1 MKKLLFLLLLI
12 FIISPAQPI
21 WYAEYF
27 IDSDPGLGNGT
38 GIQFTPGMDVTLDFT
53 ADVSNF
59 DEGMHVLHVRAK
71 DYVGR
76 WGLTYYQP
84 FLVESFYFSKEKT
97 IRKMEYF
104 YDEDPGI
111 GGGTQIT
118 AAQTSDVEYSFIAD
132 ISSLEEG
139 LHVLHLRV
147 QDEFGRW
154 SIPYYQPFLVE
165 SIYLT
170 REKTVDKVA
179 YYFTDSDSTYTE
191 FFYTSFTPTSDGE
204 ISFAADLSELEE
216 LHNYQI
222 HVYAVDEKGKKSFIY
237 SHAFQVDVGNFPPMF
252 VGLPDFQFDEDD
264 STSVKL
270 NKYVSDF
277 DHDTTELVCTAE
289 VVLKNSGQSGDDLL
303 IDIADGN
310 IAKLMAEP
318 DSCGIYRVAFTVTD
332 PKGKS
337 DTDTVTVTVNPIEDD
352 PVVISPVGNFVLQ
365 EDFEKFIIA
374 NPKIIFNDPDPGDSL
389 TFTVSNDNS
398 KISAGLDNGNI
409 YLEADADYF
418 GEGKVT
424 IKAKDQT
431 NRQISDICEVTILS
445 INDKPVLSGIP
456 GIEMDEH
463 DSSFVALNK
472 YLTDVDHDSNEV
484 NFTAKVSSADLS
496 EKAIESLKKRAKK
509 NGLTFSSDPAD
520 LKVTINQI
528 THIAVVKPAQYKY
541 GVWNIE
547 FTATDD
553 SAAYDRDTTQVLVN
567 MVNDPPFPF
576 AVKSPANN
584 LTFKTTDQITLSWE
598 NNGDPDEGD
607 EVEFIFYIDF
617 PGPGGEKFELGQ
629 ETSYTIDFE
638 LADNSI
644 YYWKIVARD
653 LLGLTTDNTDGFQK
667 FIINDENE
675 HPNVF
680 MLVTPTAQSVEITQ
694 NPKFY
699 WEAATD
705 PDPEEEINY
714 ELFVDPD
721 STFSST
727 EGISSDTNSISAISE
742 GLIDNSFYF
751 WYVKASDDEGLSVN
765 SDTIKFA
772 VNTVLEPPDGFD
784 LLAPKHEQELF
795 SDTVNFVWSA
805 AFDNDPN
812 DYAKYIITI
821 SDDSL
826 FSNLLFERE
835 VGVDT
840 NYLSLGELEKNKK
853 YWWFVEAIDT
863 DSLITGSETFSF
875 EIGSV
880 VKIEENEILPQ
891 EYSLKQNYPNPF
903 NPVTTIS
910 YDLPRDSDVTLTIY
924 DIAGRMIET
933 LVDQKQNGGR
943 YTVQW
948 DASSKSSG
956 VYFYKISTGEFQQ
969 VRKCLLV
976 K

>member
-12 FIISPAQPI
+12 FNISPAQPI
-21 WYAEYF
+21 WVAEYF
-27 IDSDPGLGNGT
+27 IDTDPGLGNGT
-38 GIQFTPGMDVTLDFT
+38 NVQFTPGMDVTLDFT
-53 ADVSNF
+53 VDVSNL

-84 FLVESFYFSKEKT
+84 FLFESFYFSRDKT

-104 YDEDPGI
+104 FDEDPGI
-111 GGGTQIT
+111 GSGTEIT
-118 AAQTSDVEYSFIAD
+118 ASQTSDVEYSFIAD
-132 ISSLEEG
+132 ISSLEEE

-154 SIPYYQPFLVE
+154 SIPYYQPFLVK

-170 REKTVDKVA
+170 GEKTVDKVA

-191 FFYTSFTPTSDGE
+191 FFYTNFTPTSDGE
-204 ISFAADLSELEE
+204 ISFTADLSELEE
-216 LHNYQI
+216 FHNYQI
-222 HVYAVDEKGKKSFIY
+222 HIYTVDEKGKKSFIY
-237 SHAFQVDVGNFPPMF
+237 SHAFQVELGNFPPMIT
-252 VGLPDFQFDEDD
+252 GRPDIQFDEDD
-264 STSVKL
+264 STSIKL

-277 DHDTTELVCTAE
+277 DHDTTDLVCTAE
-289 VVLKNSGQSGDDLL
+289 VVSKESGQSGDDLL
-303 IDIADGN
+303 IEIVDRN
-310 IAKLMAEP
+310 IAKLIAEP
-318 DSCGIYRVAFTVTD
+318 DSCGLYLVAFTVTD

-352 PVVISPVGNFVLQ
+352 PVLISPVGNFVLQ
-365 EDFEKFIIA
+365 EDFEKFNLA
-374 NPKIIFNDPDPGDSL
+374 NPKDVFNDPDPGDSL
-389 TFTVSNDNS
+389 TFSVSTDNS
-398 KISAGLDNGNI
+398 KISAGLEDGNI
-409 YLEADADYF
+409 YLEADVDYF

-424 IKAKDQT
+424 ITATDQT
-431 NRQISDICEVTILS
+431 NRQVSDTCEITILS
-445 INDKPVLSGIP
+445 INDKPVLTGIP
-456 GIEMDEH
+456 DIQMDEN
-463 DSSFVALNK
+463 DSVLVALNN

-484 NFTAKVSSADLS
+484 NFTAEVYSADLS
-496 EKAIESLKKRAKK
+496 EKAIESLKKRAVT
-509 NGLTFSSDPAD
+509 NGLTFSSDAAD
-520 LKVTINQI
+520 LKVTIDQ
-528 THIAVVKPAQYKY
+528 TSHIAVVKPAPYKY

-553 SAAYDRDTTQVLVN
+553 SAAYDLDTTQVLVN

-576 AVKSPANN
+576 AIQSPANN
-584 LTFKTTDQITLSWE
+584 LTFKTTDQITLRWE

-607 EVEFIFYIDF
+607 EVEYFIYVDF

-629 ETSYTIDFE
+629 ETSFTLDFE
-638 LADNSI
+638 LIDNSI
-644 YYWKIVARD
+644 YYWKIVAGD

-675 HPNVF
+675 YTNVF
-680 MLVTPTAQSVEITQ
+680 KLVTPTLHSVEITQ

-705 PDPEEEINY
+705 PDPEEEVSY
-714 ELFVDPD
+714 ELFVDAD

-727 EGISSDTNSISAISE
+727 VEINSDTNSISAISE
-742 GLIDNSFYF
+742 DLIDNSFYF

-772 VNTVLEPPDGFD
+772 VNTVLEPPGGFD
-784 LLAPKHEQELF
+784 LLAPKHEQKLF

-812 DYAKYIITI
+812 DFAKYIITI

-826 FSNLLFERE
+826 FNDLLIGQE

-863 DSLITGSETFSF
+863 DSLITGSEIFAF

-880 VKIEENEILPQ
+880 VKIEEIEILPQ
-891 EYSLKQNYPNPF
+891 EYSLTQNYPNPF
-903 NPVTTIS
+903 NPSTTIS
-910 YDLPRDSDVTLTIY
+910 YELPKTSHVMLSIY
-924 DIAGRMIET
+924 DISGRLITTLINEQKEAGYYSA
-933 LVDQKQNGGR
+933 VWNA
-943 YTVQW
+943 VNV
-948 DASSKSSG
+948 SSG
-956 VYFYKISTGEFQQ
+956 LYLYIFEADEFRS
-969 VRKCLLV
+969 VKKCLLV

>member
-12 FIISPAQPI
+12 FNISPAQPI
-21 WYAEYF
+21 WFAEYF
-27 IDSDPGLGNGT
+27 IDTDPGLGNGNS
-38 GIQFTPGMDVTLDFT
+38 ISFTPGMDVTLDFT
-53 ADVSNF
+53 VDVSNL

-104 YDEDPGI
+104 FDEDPGI
-111 GGGTQIT
+111 GSGTQIT

-132 ISSLEEG
+132 ISSLKEG

-191 FFYTSFTPTSDGE
+191 FYYTNFTPTSDGE
-204 ISFAADLSELEE
+204 ISFAANLSELEE
-216 LHNYQI
+216 FHNYQI
-222 HVYAVDEKGKKSFIY
+222 HIYAVDEKGKKSFIY
-237 SHAFQVDVGNFPPMF
+237 THSFQVELGNFPPMF
-252 VGLPDFQFDEDD
+252 VRLPDIQFNEDD
-264 STSVKL
+264 STSIKL
-270 NKYVSDF
+270 HKYVSDF
-277 DHDTTELVCTAE
+277 DHDTTDLVCTAE
-289 VVLKNSGQSGDDLL
+289 VVSKNSGQTGNDLL
-303 IDIADGN
+303 IEIADGN
-310 IAKLMAEP
+310 IAKLIAEP

-337 DTDTVTVTVNPIEDD
+337 DTDTVTVIVSPIEDD
-352 PVVISPVGNFVLQ
+352 PVVISPVGNFVLH
-365 EDFEKFIIA
+365 EDFEKFILA
-374 NPKIIFNDPDPGDSL
+374 NPNDIFNDPDPGDSL
-389 TFTVSNDNS
+389 TFSVSTDNS

-409 YLEADADYF
+409 YLEAEADYF

-424 IKAKDQT
+424 ITATDQT
-431 NRQISDICEVTILS
+431 DRQVSDSYKITILS
-445 INDKPVLSGIP
+445 INDKPVLTGIP
-456 GIEMDEH
+456 DIQMDEN
-463 DSSFVALNK
+463 DSAFVALNK
-472 YLTDVDHDSNEV
+472 YLSDVDHDSNEV
-484 NFTAKVSSADLS
+484 NFSAEVYSADLS
-496 EKAIESLKKRAKK
+496 KKAIESLKKRAKK
-509 NGLTFSSDPAD
+509 NGLTFSSDAAD
-520 LKVTINQI
+520 LKVTIDQS
-528 THIAVVKPAQYKY
+528 THIANVKPAPYKY

-553 SAAYDRDTTQVLVN
+553 SLAYDRDTTQVLVN

-576 AVKSPANN
+576 AIKTPANN

-607 EVEFIFYIDF
+607 EVEFILYIDF
-617 PGPGGEKFELGQ
+617 PGLGGEKYELDL
-629 ETSYTIDFE
+629 ETSFTFDFE
-638 LADNSI
+638 LVDNSI

-653 LLGLTTDNTDGFQK
+653 LLGLTKNNTGGFQK

-675 HPNVF
+675 PPNVF
-680 MLVTPTAQSVEITQ
+680 NLVTPTLHSVEITQ

-705 PDPEEEINY
+705 PDPEEEIYY
-714 ELFVDPD
+714 ELFVEMD

-727 EGISSDTNSISAISE
+727 LGINSDTNSISAISKD
-742 GLIDNSFYF
+742 LIDNSFYF
-751 WYVKASDDEGLSVN
+751 WYVKASDDEGLSEN
-765 SDTIKFA
+765 SEIIKFA
-772 VNTVLEPPDGFD
+772 VNTVLEPPSGFD
-784 LLAPKHEQELF
+784 LLAPKHELELF
-795 SDTVNFVWSA
+795 SDTVNFLWSA

-826 FSNLLFERE
+826 FNNLLIERE

-863 DSLITGSETFSF
+863 DNLITGSEAFSF

-880 VKIEENEILPQ
+880 VNFEENEILPQ
-891 EYSLKQNYPNPF
+891 EYSLTQNYPNPF
-903 NPVTTIS
+903 NPSTTIAYQVPKTS
-910 YDLPRDSDVTLTIY
+910 HVMLSIY
-924 DIAGRMIET
+924 DISGRLVTTLINEHKEAGYYSA
-933 LVDQKQNGGR
+933 VWNA
-943 YTVQW
+943 VNVC
-948 DASSKSSG
+948 SG
-956 VYFYKISTGEFQQ
+956 LYLYVFEAEGFRS
-969 VRKCLLV
+969 VRKCLLI